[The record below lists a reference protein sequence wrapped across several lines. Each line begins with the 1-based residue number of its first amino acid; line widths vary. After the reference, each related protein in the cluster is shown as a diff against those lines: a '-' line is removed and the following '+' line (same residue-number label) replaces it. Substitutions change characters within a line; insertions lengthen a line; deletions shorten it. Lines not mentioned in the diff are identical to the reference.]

1 MKKLFASASDFKAR
15 AADSDYEALLEYFK
29 RVSSADWEKEDCPY
43 GFSRSFASNKLKEKG
58 MLDSKESR
66 DSRERTEPLKILY
79 KANANQKR
87 KQCTLYL
94 TEDTCQGFAKAYDEY
109 NQIPKSVVAESII
122 RGALIYYGFIE
133 E

>member
-15 AADSDYEALLEYFK
+15 ATDIDYEALLEYY
-29 RVSSADWEKEDCPY
+29 VAASSADWEKEDCPY
-43 GFSRSFASNKLKEKG
+43 GFSRSFASKKLKEKG

-66 DSRERTEPLKILY
+66 DCKRTPEPLKILY
-79 KANANQKR
+79 KGNANQIR
-87 KQCTLYL
+87 KQYTFYL
-94 TEDTCQGFAKAYDEY
+94 TEDTFQGFTKAYDEY
-109 NQIPKSVVAESII
+109 NLIPKSVVAESII

>member
-1 MKKLFASASDFKAR
+1 MKKLFASARDFKAR
-15 AADSDYEALLEYFK
+15 ATDTDYEALLEYY
-29 RVSSADWEKEDCPY
+29 VAASSADWEKEDCPY

-66 DSRERTEPLKILY
+66 DSKKRTEPLKILY

>member
-15 AADSDYEALLEYFK
+15 ATDTDYEALLEYY
-29 RVSSADWEKEDCPY
+29 VAASSADWEKEDCPY
-43 GFSRSFASNKLKEKG
+43 GFSRSFASKKLKEKW

-66 DSRERTEPLKILY
+66 DSKMTSEPLKILY

-87 KQCTLYL
+87 KQCTFYL
-94 TEDTCQGFAKAYDEY
+94 TEDTCQGLAKAYDEY